1 MSFDNLNYVDFI
13 YLSLLILFIIFF
25 SLKGATK
32 SINYSLKIL
41 LSVSIPFLFYKI
53 ASNYFL
59 AELDIEFF
67 NNLADSN
74 KIFFEIIVFIILFL
88 LVYIYH
94 CLIAQKIINKVIQL
108 G

>member
-13 YLSLLILFIIFF
+13 YLSLLVLFIIFF

-41 LSVSIPFLFYKI
+41 LSVSIPFLFYKR
-53 ASNYFL
+53 ASNYIL

-67 NNLADSN
+67 NNLAESN
-74 KIFFEIIVFIILFL
+74 KIFFEIIIFIILFL
-88 LVYIYH
+88 LV
-94 CLIAQKIINKVIQL
+94 
-108 G
+108 

>member
-13 YLSLLILFIIFF
+13 YLSLLVLFILFF

-41 LSVSIPFLFYKI
+41 LSVSIPFLFYKR
-53 ASNYFL
+53 ASNYIL
-59 AELDIEFF
+59 SELDIEFF

-74 KIFFEIIVFIILFL
+74 KIFFEIIIFIILFL
-88 LVYIYH
+88 LS
-94 CLIAQKIINKVIQL
+94 
-108 G
+108 